1 MPVTLITRHSITVS
15 SLYQSL
21 AVNMSNAITR
31 FYQASLPHLTS
42 SLTALGLTLVATT
55 GTIVAPTVSF
65 SNQLPQNSASAQDD
79 DTFDRYVKAA
89 YEIRKEQDRVMGRV
103 KELTEGN
110 APRDVCRN
118 INQVNE
124 GARGQ
129 VAEICG
135 NFQKFLGRTLKKHG
149 LSSAQY
155 NQFHVKRA
163 HPEMMERINQRL
175 QDWGLR

>member
-1 MPVTLITRHSITVS
+1 MSHNALTRKSF
-15 SLYQSL
+15 LARFYLPLSL
-21 AVNMSNAITR
+21 ALA
-31 FYQASLPHLTS
+31 
-42 SLTALGLTLVATT
+42 TAA
-55 GTIVAPTVSF
+55 GTIVAPTVSVLG
-65 SNQLPQNSASAQDD
+65 QLPQAAAVAQDD

-110 APRDVCRN
+110 APSNVCRN
-118 INQVNE
+118 VNQVNE
-124 GARGQ
+124 GARSQ

-155 NQFHVKRA
+155 NQFHVKRS
-163 HPEMMERINQRL
+163 HPEMIDRINQRL

>member
-1 MPVTLITRHSITVS
+1 
-15 SLYQSL
+15 
-21 AVNMSNAITR
+21 MSNAITR
-31 FYQASLPHLTS
+31 FYQTYLPQMTS
-42 SLTALGLTLVATT
+42 SLMALGLTLVATA

-65 SNQLPQNSASAQDD
+65 SNQLPQDSALAQDD

-118 INQVNE
+118 IGQVNE
-124 GARGQ
+124 NVRGQ

-135 NFQKFLGRTLKKHG
+135 NFQKFLGRTLKKHS

-155 NQFHVKRA
+155 NQFHIKRA
-163 HPEMMERINQRL
+163 RPEMVERINQRL